1 MKDLNLKVMS
11 LRIER
16 QFLTFTYILQM
27 SQAQI
32 PRYSLQGLL
41 SFNVSISN
49 AVSQVNVVVK
59 AGGIEQKRYSF
70 TNQPIHAIQEVIHG
84 QEGIKAGSNVIE
96 FEIVDTPMTETG
108 IIKISDVVL
117 YYYTWPM

>member
-1 MKDLNLKVMS
+1 M
-11 LRIER
+11 
-16 QFLTFTYILQM
+16 
-27 SQAQI
+27 
-32 PRYSLQGLL
+32 
-41 SFNVSISN
+41 
-49 AVSQVNVVVK
+49 K